1 MIAFSCLQCAKH
13 YEIKEEFAG
22 RQTKCRQCGHLLLI
36 PHLTGSFVAAPS
48 KAATVAVPPPTTQA
62 GDPTATLFLA
72 RAKSATGF
80 IYGVTITL
88 DGQLIGTLQENERLT
103 VKVSIGVH
111 TIEVRGGGLHRSQTL
126 AADSAQVLEFET
138 YFSNWGILGGG
149 LILRG
154 MNDLACQVINTSGSQ
169 KRSKVTAFGVTAAVG
184 TAIVLALI
192 LFLWGEA
199 ILAAITFVCTI
210 IIGIVVTVIIMP
222 FVFALEG
229 KQICKHCSIMIPLSA
244 SVCPFCTRQLR

>member
-1 MIAFSCLQCAKH
+1 LASVEVYINANRILQCGAFVWESKIGSTNQSNHGSHLYEELHVIAFSCLQCAKH

-72 RAKSATGF
+72 RAKSATGS

-138 YFSNWGILGGG
+138 YFSKWGILGGG
-149 LILRG
+149 
-154 MNDLACQVINTSGSQ
+154 AHSA
-169 KRSKVTAFGVTAAVG
+169 RS
-184 TAIVLALI
+184 
-192 LFLWGEA
+192 E
-199 ILAAITFVCTI
+199 
-210 IIGIVVTVIIMP
+210 
-222 FVFALEG
+222 
-229 KQICKHCSIMIPLSA
+229 
-244 SVCPFCTRQLR
+244 